1 MAKVSLKREIAG
13 ILETAMPCGTIVNDW
28 NTEQTQHRATS
39 GNFTCTFAT
48 DHLNSREEVVEW
60 LAKKAESMFR
70 KKSERMN
77 GGLNRQKQM
86 ALLMQNRHLLQDIAD
101 VRYQHLV
108 NGYSIEKAM
117 RLVYDYKRE
126 LPLEVT
132 RITRH
137 CGNGEFIN
145 IYSIPLIDMHWAIEV
160 LPLMPP
166 AYLRG
171 IELGC

>member
-70 KKSERMN
+70 KPSKKVDR
-77 GGLNRQKQM
+77 GLDFQK
-86 ALLMQNRHLLQDIAD
+86 ALLYISEHREVIP
-101 VRYQHLV
+101 LV
-108 NGYSIEKAM
+108 KFLREKCDERKKVKTAM
-117 RLVYDYKRE
+117 NEWVNKYVEKF
-126 LPLEVT
+126 
-132 RITRH
+132 
-137 CGNGEFIN
+137 G
-145 IYSIPLIDMHWAIEV
+145 SIPSYVKPYYYPGFSKLHYIFMDNRSPESLYEVADMIPKAW
-160 LPLMPP
+160 MPN
-166 AYLRG
+166 
-171 IELGC
+171 